1 MKLTDKSVEELR
13 EILQEDSHTDVTH
26 EQARKFGKWILL
38 LYSHLAPPKP
48 KPAANNND
56 K

>member
-26 EQARKFGKWILL
+26 EQAHKFGKWILL
-38 LYSHLAPPKP
+38 LYSHLAPQKQ
-48 KPAANNND
+48 KSTTNNND

>member
-26 EQARKFGKWILL
+26 EQAYKFGKWILL
-38 LYSHLAPPKP
+38 LYSHLAPPKQ
-48 KPAANNND
+48 KSTTNNND

>member
-1 MKLTDKSVEELR
+1 MKLTNESVEELR
-13 EILQEDSHTDVTH
+13 AILQEDSHTDITH

-48 KPAANNND
+48 KSNTKPNND
-56 K
+56 